1 MITFIAGGPDTGK
14 SRKAESIATKDKYK
28 DRYYIA
34 TMKVVDEDGIKR
46 KEKHK
51 KMREGKGFKTFE
63 IPVDVCSVVPHMENP
78 RNSVVLLE
86 CVSNLV
92 GNVMYDTGWR
102 ERLKSIDTK
111 LREEF
116 VKYILDIITEL
127 SKKVGHL
134 IVVSSSY
141 DPEETDDEETA
152 LYKELLTE
160 VNLGLNGFSDKV
172 IWL

>member
-14 SRKAESIATKDKYK
+14 SERAESIAVKDRRSL
-28 DRYYIA
+28 RYYIA
-34 TMKVVDEDGIKR
+34 TMKVVDEDGIRR
-46 KEKHK
+46 KEKHR

-63 IPVDVCSVVPHMENP
+63 IPVDVCSAPSLMDDP
-78 RNSVVLLE
+78 KNSVVLLE

-92 GNVMYDTGWR
+92 GNVMHETGWI
-102 ERLKSIDTK
+102 ERLKSFDTK
-111 LREEF
+111 IREEF
-116 VKYILDIITEL
+116 VGHILDVITEL

-134 IVVSSSY
+134 IVVSSNY
-141 DPEETDDEETA
+141 DPEETDDEDTA
-152 LYKELLTE
+152 LYKELLAE